1 MHSRTD
7 NNKIKEENHRKED
20 KNMLKI
26 HDGRPQD
33 TSNRLEKEVRT
44 YDLLDALGIKY
55 QRVDHDAAMTMEAC
69 REIDEALQTTVC
81 KNLFLCNRQETQFYL
96 LMMPGEKKFKTKDIS
111 AQLGVARLSF
121 ANEKYLEEFLNI
133 TPGSVSVMG
142 LMNDYENRVQL
153 VIDEDLLKGEEIGC
167 HPCINTSSIK
177 IKMRDLIEKVLPQ
190 MGHAPIMVCLP
201 WEENLEP
208 SSCSQTAHDT
218 SSCTCGVTR
227 VSQNVENAENTR
239 KTTHD
244 EDVIVDND
252 RQENKGDR
260 QHQEHL
266 PHTYEEL
273 LEIITALRGPGGCEW
288 DKAQTHESLKK
299 CLTDETDEVLQ
310 AIDNKDDENLCEE
323 LGDVLLQVV
332 LHAEI
337 ARERGAFEM
346 KDVVQML
353 CDKLIRRHPH
363 VFGDVPKPNNPEEA
377 LELWRMVKQK
387 EKEMK
392 GNRN

>member
-1 MHSRTD
+1 
-7 NNKIKEENHRKED
+7 
-20 KNMLKI
+20 MLKI
-26 HDGRPQD
+26 HDGRPENIAD
-33 TSNRLEKEVRT
+33 RLEKEVRT

-121 ANEKYLEEFLNI
+121 ADEKYLEEFLDI

-142 LMNDYENRVQL
+142 LMNDHENRVQL
-153 VIDEDLLKGEEIGC
+153 VIDEDLLQGEEIGC

-177 IKMRDLIEKVLPQ
+177 VKLSDLLEKILPQ
-190 MGHAPIMVCLP
+190 MGHVPIMVCLP
-201 WEENLEP
+201 WEAPTEP
-208 SSCSQTAHDT
+208 SACSEVTYDT
-218 SSCTCGVTR
+218 CSCTCGVTH
-227 VSQNVENAENTR
+227 VSENVENAENTG
-239 KTTHD
+239 KTGLD
-244 EDVIVDND
+244 KNVIVDND
-252 RQENKGDR
+252 RQDSKGDKR
-260 QHQEHL
+260 HQEHL
-266 PHTYEEL
+266 PHSYEEL
-273 LEIITALRGPGGCEW
+273 LELITALRGPEGCEW
-288 DKAQTHESLKK
+288 DKAQTHETLKK
-299 CLTDETDEVLQ
+299 CLTDETEEVIQ
-310 AIDNKDDENLCEE
+310 AIDHKDDENLCEE

-346 KDVVQML
+346 KDVIQML

-363 VFGDVPKPNNPEEA
+363 VFGDVPKPTSPEEA

-387 EKEMK
+387 EKERK
-392 GNRN
+392 GQKG

>member
-1 MHSRTD
+1 MQLM
-7 NNKIKEENHRKED
+7 K
-20 KNMLKI
+20 
-26 HDGRPQD
+26 GRPED
-33 TSNRLEKEVRT
+33 TTGRLEKEIRV
-44 YDLLDALGIKY
+44 YDLLDSLGIEY
-55 QRVDHDAAMTMEAC
+55 ERTDHEEANTMEAC
-69 REIDEALQTTVC
+69 NEIDRVLDVIIC

-121 ANEKYLEEFLNI
+121 ANEKYLEEFLDI

-142 LMNDYENRVQL
+142 LMNDHENRVQL

-201 WEENLEP
+201 WEESLEP

-227 VSQNVENAENTR
+227 VSQNVENAEN
-239 KTTHD
+239 
-244 EDVIVDND
+244 
-252 RQENKGDR
+252 KGDR

-273 LEIITALRGPGGCEW
+273 LEIITALRRPGGCEW

-310 AIDNKDDENLCEE
+310 AIENKDDENLCEE

-337 ARERGAFEM
+337 ARERGVFEM

>member
-1 MHSRTD
+1 
-7 NNKIKEENHRKED
+7 
-20 KNMLKI
+20 MLKI
-26 HDGRPQD
+26 HDGRPENIAD
-33 TSNRLEKEVRT
+33 RLEKEVRT

-121 ANEKYLEEFLNI
+121 ADEKYLEKFLDI

-142 LMNDYENRVQL
+142 LMNDHENRVQL
-153 VIDEDLLKGEEIGC
+153 VIDEDLLQGEEIGC

-177 IKMRDLIEKVLPQ
+177 IKLDDLLEKILPQ
-190 MGHAPIMVCLP
+190 VGHAPIMVCLP
-201 WEENLEP
+201 WEAPAEP
-208 SSCSQTAHDT
+208 SACSEVTHDT
-218 SSCTCGVTR
+218 CSCTCGVTD
-227 VSQNVENAENTR
+227 VSENVENAENTG
-239 KTTHD
+239 KTGLD
-244 EDVIVDND
+244 KNVIVDND
-252 RQENKGDR
+252 RQDSKSDKR
-260 QHQEHL
+260 HQEHL
-266 PHTYEEL
+266 PHSYEEL
-273 LEIITALRGPGGCEW
+273 LELITALRGPEGCEW
-288 DKAQTHESLKK
+288 DKAQTHETLKK
-299 CLTDETDEVLQ
+299 CLTDETEEVLQ
-310 AIDNKDDENLCEE
+310 AIDHKDDENLCEE

-346 KDVVQML
+346 KDVIQML

-363 VFGDVPKPNNPEEA
+363 VFGDVPKPTSPEEA

-387 EKEMK
+387 EKERK
-392 GNRN
+392 GQKG